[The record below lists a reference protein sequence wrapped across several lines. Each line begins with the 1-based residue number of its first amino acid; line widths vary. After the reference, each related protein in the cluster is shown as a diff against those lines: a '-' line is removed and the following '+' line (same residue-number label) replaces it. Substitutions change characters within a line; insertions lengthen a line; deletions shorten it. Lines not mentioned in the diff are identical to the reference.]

1 MKKTNCLRKKTNR
14 SNFDENENA
23 TIIKLIS
30 LKESNYSL
38 KDYSYIKFSSGDE
51 IELSELKKNKSQ
63 LIKLNIDSDKIYVV
77 DKIELRNE
85 KGDVTQT
92 FFLPIYIKKCNSC
105 YISLKQ
111 KKNGYCFEFIFYSK
125 DKKIIDKYILSPNK
139 KNKKNNFEI
148 FDNYDLKHRK
158 KINFINVDKEFANDY
173 LNELTLDNKSYKI
186 CSIIKKSGEISSSIQ
201 ELKEDKILPSKKSEF
216 KANRSDI
223 NNIYGFFNEFIKA
236 QNLVFL
242 QNKYKSL
249 KDEKVFKIFVNNYIY
264 VNEIYSDIPE
274 VTENDISILK
284 EYLLKLI
291 LQHFFIDLSE
301 MKATTLRKKEINDM
315 ILLIIDNFT
324 SLIKD
329 IENFAKKFDNPI
341 IYKYRLFRSTLYNV
355 YSITKSYKDTFLC
368 LKILSNY
375 KQKIMNLKNLSKN
388 NPFYQAIEFMKNI
401 AQKLNEDSCLFD
413 LLLQYNSGISNDFDL
428 LRIKGNKSKDN
439 NTKYELSMITVKE
452 LVEHLQKIIPDFI
465 IRYTCDDQT
474 YAFYS
479 SLNDIIFFNDK
490 KTFMRDNIEDIS
502 GYDDLTLPIVILLIH
517 ECWGHSKVSLS
528 NEIIKTSPTRRYLI
542 NNDFEEDEIIFRN
555 DKTGEVRGESGFE
568 LEYLLTGIRND
579 SILSNFLLNVSSVDK
594 SDLLNVNLWI
604 QPSFEEFQNILKTK
618 IEKAFKCNYV
628 ELLRKNRENK
638 SDNNQNRYVEGT
650 IIEDGIK
657 IELFKV

>member
-1 MKKTNCLRKKTNR
+1 MKKTYCLRKKTNR

-92 FFLPIYIKKCNSC
+92 FLLPIYIKKCNSC
-105 YISLKQ
+105 YISLKH

-125 DKKIIDKYILSPNK
+125 DKKIIDKYTLSPNK

-148 FDNYDLKHRK
+148 FDNYGLKHRK
-158 KINFINVDKEFANDY
+158 KINFINVEKEFANDY

-201 ELKEDKILPSKKSEF
+201 ELKADKKLPSKKSEF

-223 NNIYGFFNEFIKA
+223 NNIYGFFNEFKKA
-236 QNLVFL
+236 QNLDFL

-249 KDEKVFKIFVNNYIY
+249 KDEKIFKIFVNNYIY

-324 SLIKD
+324 SLIND

-355 YSITKSYKDTFLC
+355 YSITKGYKDTFLC

-413 LLLQYNSGISNDFDL
+413 LFLQYNSGISNDLDL

-452 LVEHLQKIIPDFI
+452 LTEHLQKIIPDFI

-517 ECWGHSKVSLS
+517 ECWIHKKVSLS

-594 SDLLNVNLWI
+594 SALLNDNLWI
-604 QPSFEEFQNILKTK
+604 QPNFEEFQNILKTK
-618 IEKAFKCNYV
+618 IEKAFKCNYD

>member
-1 MKKTNCLRKKTNR
+1 MKKTYCLRKKTNR

-105 YISLKQ
+105 YISLKH

-125 DKKIIDKYILSPNK
+125 DKKIINKYTLSPNK

-148 FDNYDLKHRK
+148 FDNYGLKHRK

-201 ELKEDKILPSKKSEF
+201 ELKADKKLPSKKSDL

-223 NNIYGFFNEFIKA
+223 NNIYGFFNEFKKV
-236 QNLVFL
+236 QNLEFL

-249 KDEKVFKIFVNNYIY
+249 KDEKVFKIFVKNYIY

-324 SLIKD
+324 SLIND

-355 YSITKSYKDTFLC
+355 YSITKGYKDTFLC

-413 LLLQYNSGISNDFDL
+413 LLLQNNSGISNDFDL

-452 LVEHLQKIIPDFI
+452 LAEHLEIIIPDFI

-502 GYDDLTLPIVILLIH
+502 GYDDLTLPIVILLMQ
-517 ECWGHSKVSLS
+517 ECWMHRKVFLS
-528 NEIIKTSPTRRYLI
+528 NEIIKTSLTKSYLI

-594 SDLLNVNLWI
+594 SDFLNVNLWI

-618 IEKAFKCNYV
+618 IEKAFKCNYD
-628 ELLRKNRENK
+628 ELLRKNIENK
-638 SDNNQNRYVEGT
+638 SDSNQNRYVEGT

>member
-1 MKKTNCLRKKTNR
+1 MKKTYCLRKKTNR

-23 TIIKLIS
+23 TTIKLIS
-30 LKESNYSL
+30 LMDSNYSL

-51 IELSELKKNKSQ
+51 IELSELNKNKSQ

-77 DKIELRNE
+77 NKIELRNE

-105 YISLKQ
+105 YISLKH

-148 FDNYDLKHRK
+148 FDNYGLKHRK

-186 CSIIKKSGEISSSIQ
+186 CSRIKKSGEISSSIQ
-201 ELKEDKILPSKKSEF
+201 ELKADKKLPSKKSEF

-223 NNIYGFFNEFIKA
+223 NNIYGFFNEFKKA
-236 QNLVFL
+236 QNLEFL

-284 EYLLKLI
+284 ECLLKLI

-324 SLIKD
+324 SLIND

-355 YSITKSYKDTFLC
+355 YSITKGYKDTFLC

-413 LLLQYNSGISNDFDL
+413 LLLQHNSGISNDFDL

-452 LVEHLQKIIPDFI
+452 LAEHLEKIIPDFI

-490 KTFMRDNIEDIS
+490 KTFMRD
-502 GYDDLTLPIVILLIH
+502 H
-517 ECWGHSKVSLS
+517 
-528 NEIIKTSPTRRYLI
+528 
-542 NNDFEEDEIIFRN
+542 
-555 DKTGEVRGESGFE
+555 
-568 LEYLLTGIRND
+568 
-579 SILSNFLLNVSSVDK
+579 
-594 SDLLNVNLWI
+594 
-604 QPSFEEFQNILKTK
+604 
-618 IEKAFKCNYV
+618 
-628 ELLRKNRENK
+628 LR
-638 SDNNQNRYVEGT
+638 
-650 IIEDGIK
+650 I
-657 IELFKV
+657 

>member
-1 MKKTNCLRKKTNR
+1 MKKTYCLRKKTNR

-30 LKESNYSL
+30 LMDSNYSL

-125 DKKIIDKYILSPNK
+125 DKKIIDKYTLSPNK
-139 KNKKNNFEI
+139 KNKKNNFDI
-148 FDNYDLKHRK
+148 FDNYNLKHRK

-223 NNIYGFFNEFIKA
+223 NNIYGFFNEFKKA
-236 QNLVFL
+236 QNLDFL

-324 SLIKD
+324 SLIND

-413 LLLQYNSGISNDFDL
+413 LLLQYNSGISNDLGL

-618 IEKAFKCNYV
+618 IEKAFKCNYD